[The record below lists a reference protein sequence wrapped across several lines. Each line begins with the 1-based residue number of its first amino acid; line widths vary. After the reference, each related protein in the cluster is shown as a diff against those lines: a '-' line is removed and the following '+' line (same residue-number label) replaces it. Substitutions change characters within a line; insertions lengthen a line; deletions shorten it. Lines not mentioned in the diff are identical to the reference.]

1 MNMTVCL
8 CTELKSYELHNALQV
23 EVTHPDRNEILYIS
37 GKILALL

>member
-8 CTELKSYELHNALQV
+8 CTELKSYGLHNALQV
-23 EVTHPDRNEILYIS
+23 DVTHPARNEILYIS

>member
-8 CTELKSYELHNALQV
+8 CTELKSYELHNAIQ
-23 EVTHPDRNEILYIS
+23 EVTHPARNEILYIS